1 MRLPRLEHMAVPCAG
16 ASGLQTRRAHRLK
29 VALLKSWR
37 AGWTRRPRRVL
48 TRTGKRRGRR
58 FYFVPLSFSTELLK
72 VYVPSLAMLLWS
84 ATVAFAQSQPEVRRA
99 RPIDEPAVQ
108 RAVPAQ
114 DSIER
119 TLRSLDQE
127 SSQRPASDTER
138 SDQRQLDYANALFT
152 RKLYD
157 LAAPEY
163 QKYLDDYPGSPG
175 RANAYFSLGE
185 CNRNLNHPSS
195 ARTNFQKVLNDY
207 GDSEFAGPAAYA
219 LAEMAFT
226 DKDYATA
233 LPLFHR
239 AAAKSKE
246 PTVALSG
253 RYFEAR
259 CLEATGR
266 KDEAADIYVQVADAG
281 NANPYRED
289 ARVTAA
295 SIFAGKGRK
304 IDALKQYEALANE
317 SQKPALK
324 AESAVRGGMLA
335 LELVQADKGKIDK
348 AMADRAAALLQ
359 KGRSLPEAGKLRAI
373 AQVGLR
379 KLQYQTGQYAQLLAD
394 YKKELEKL
402 PDAAQAEVLLLAANS
417 ERQLGRPKEAEALY
431 RQIIA
436 KYPDREEA
444 KDAAYQR
451 LINVYNSDPT
461 ALSAAVDEFL
471 ATNPTNERADEAKLL
486 KAEAFYKQQ
495 NYTEAAAIY
504 GELRASELSPRLR
517 AEAAYKLGL
526 CHIQTKNTPGVI
538 EAFTYYVQT
547 FPDAPQMPAALA
559 QRALAYQQSQNYGA
573 ALTDLNIILAKYPKV
588 REREATLQLKAL
600 ILGQQ
605 ENAKGMVE
613 TFRQLLKEFPKSS
626 VAAQAQYYIGKT
638 AFEAKDYRT
647 ALAALNT
654 ARQLNKDQ
662 YYNLASLRIILCQF
676 YLKDRPALTKEV
688 NDFMTDSPNSNV
700 PPEVLEWLGIEY
712 YNEKN
717 FQAAEKYLS
726 TLRKIDNPGS
736 VKPDYLFYLGDAAT
750 KLKNAPEAE
759 EAFAKYLLTAKDPAG
774 KAKVLLALG
783 AVKISAHK
791 PDEAQK
797 IAEQIMALQ
806 PEGRVNAEARLLAGE
821 VQLERGNFDDA
832 GKAFKG
838 VALLYDDPAITPRA
852 LDKAALS
859 YRQAG
864 KTEEADRLAHEL
876 RERYPNYAG
885 G

>member
-1 MRLPRLEHMAVPCAG
+1 MKIRRSGRDG
-16 ASGLQTRRAHRLK
+16 ALRCPDAAARRRYHFL
-29 VALLKSWR
+29 
-37 AGWTRRPRRVL
+37 G
-48 TRTGKRRGRR
+48 
-58 FYFVPLSFSTELLK
+58 
-72 VYVPSLAMLLWS
+72 LAMLLWS
-84 ATVAFAQSQPEVRRA
+84 ASVASAQDVRRA
-99 RPIDEPAVQ
+99 RPVDEPPAP
-108 RAVPAQ
+108 RAAPAQ
-114 DSIER
+114 ESADK
-119 TLRSLDQE
+119 TLRSLVQE
-127 SSQRPASDTER
+127 FSGTPASETER

-157 LAAPEY
+157 LAIPEY
-163 QKYLDDYPGSPG
+163 QKYLDDYPGRPG

-185 CNRNLNHPSS
+185 CYRNLNRVSS
-195 ARTNFQKVLNDY
+195 ARTNLQKVLNDY
-207 GDSEFAGPAAYA
+207 GDSEFAAPAAYA
-219 LAEMAFT
+219 LAEIAFA

-239 AAAKSKE
+239 SAGKSKE
-246 PTVALSG
+246 PAVALSA

-259 CLEATGR
+259 CLEALGR
-266 KDEAADIYVQVADAG
+266 KDEAANIYAGVAESG
-281 NANPYRED
+281 NPNPYRED

-295 SIFAGKGRK
+295 SIFAARGRK
-304 IDALKQYEALANE
+304 VDALKQYEALANE
-317 SQKPALK
+317 AQKPALK
-324 AESAVRGGMLA
+324 AESAVRGGMIA
-335 LELVQADKGKIDK
+335 LELIQADKGKLDK
-348 AMADRAAALLQ
+348 SMVDRATALLQ
-359 KGRSLPEAGKLRAI
+359 KGRTMPEAGKFRAI

-379 KLQYQTGQYAQLLAD
+379 RLQYQTGQYAQLLAD
-394 YKKELEKL
+394 YKKELGTL
-402 PDAAQAEVLLLAANS
+402 PEAAQAEVLLLAANS
-417 ERQLGRPKEAEALY
+417 ERQLGHSKEAEALY
-431 RQIIA
+431 RDIIA

-451 LINVYNSDPT
+451 LINVYNTDPS
-461 ALSAAVDEFL
+461 ALNAAVDEFL
-471 ATNPTNERADEAKLL
+471 ATNPTGERADQAKLL
-486 KAEAFYKQQ
+486 KAEALYKQQ
-495 NYTEAAAIY
+495 NYTEAASIY
-504 GELRASELSPRLR
+504 GELRGSQLSPKLR

-526 CHIQTKNTPGVI
+526 CHVQTKNVTGVI
-538 EAFTYYVQT
+538 EAFTYYIQT
-547 FPDAPQMPAALA
+547 FPDSPEIPAAMG
-559 QRALAYQQSQNYGA
+559 QRALAYEQSKNYTA
-573 ALTDLNIILAKYPKV
+573 ALNELNIIIAKYPKA

-605 ENAKGMVE
+605 ENTKGMVD

-626 VAAQAQYYIGKT
+626 VAAQAQYYIGKA
-638 AFEAKDYRT
+638 AFEAKDYKT
-647 ALAALNT
+647 ALTALNT
-654 ARQLNKDQ
+654 ARQLNKEQ

-676 YLKDRPALTKEV
+676 YLKDQAALTKEV
-688 NDFMTDSPNSNV
+688 NDFMASSPSANV
-700 PPEVLEWLGIEY
+700 PPEVLEWLGIQY

-726 TLRKIDNPGS
+726 ALRKVDNPGK

-750 KLKNAPEAE
+750 KLKNMAEAE
-759 EAFAKYLLTAKDPAG
+759 EAFSKYLQTAKDPAG

-791 PDEAQK
+791 PDDAQK
-797 IAEQIMALQ
+797 IAEEIMVLQ

-852 LDKAALS
+852 LNKAALA

-864 KTEEADRLAHEL
+864 KAEEADRLSREL

>member
-1 MRLPRLEHMAVPCAG
+1 MKRRRSGRDG
-16 ASGLQTRRAHRLK
+16 ALRCPDA
-29 VALLKSWR
+29 A
-37 AGWTRRPRRVL
+37 APRRYHFL
-48 TRTGKRRGRR
+48 G
-58 FYFVPLSFSTELLK
+58 
-72 VYVPSLAMLLWS
+72 LAMLLWS
-84 ATVAFAQSQPEVRRA
+84 ASVASAQDVRRA
-99 RPIDEPAVQ
+99 RPVDAPPAP
-108 RAVPAQ
+108 RAAPAQ
-114 DSIER
+114 ESADK
-119 TLRSLDQE
+119 TLRSLVQE
-127 SSQRPASDTER
+127 FSGTPASETER

-157 LAAPEY
+157 LAIPEY
-163 QKYLDDYPGSPG
+163 QKYLDDYPGRPG

-185 CNRNLNHPSS
+185 CYRNLNRVSS
-195 ARTNFQKVLNDY
+195 ARTNLQKVLNDY

-219 LAEMAFT
+219 LAEIAFAE
-226 DKDYATA
+226 KDYATA

-239 AAAKSKE
+239 SAAKSKE
-246 PTVALSG
+246 PAVALSA

-266 KDEAADIYVQVADAG
+266 KEEAADIYAQVADTG
-281 NANPYRED
+281 NPNPYRED
-289 ARVTAA
+289 ARLTAA
-295 SIFAGKGRK
+295 SIFAARGRK

-317 SQKPALK
+317 SQKPALR
-324 AESAVRGGMLA
+324 AESAVRGGMIA

-348 AMADRAAALLQ
+348 AMADTAAALLQ
-359 KGRSLPEAGKLRAI
+359 KGRTLPEAGKFRAI

-379 KLQYQTGQYAQLLAD
+379 KLQYQTGQYAELLGD
-394 YKKELEKL
+394 YKKDLEKL
-402 PDAAQAEVLLLAANS
+402 PEAAQAEVLLLAANS
-417 ERQLGRPKEAEALY
+417 ERQLGHSKEAEAVY

-436 KYPDREEA
+436 NYPDREEA

-451 LINVYNSDPT
+451 LINVYNSDPS
-461 ALSAAVDEFL
+461 ALNAAVDEFL
-471 ATNPTNERADEAKLL
+471 ATNPTNERADQAKLL
-486 KAEAFYKQQ
+486 RAEALYKQQ
-495 NYTEAAAIY
+495 NYNDAASIY
-504 GELRASELSPRLR
+504 GELRGSQLSARLR

-526 CHIQTKNTPGVI
+526 CHMQMKNVPGVI

-547 FPDAPQMPAALA
+547 FPDSPEMPAALG
-559 QRALAYQQSQNYGA
+559 QRALAYEQSEDYNA
-573 ALTDLNIILAKYPKV
+573 ALTDLTIILAKYPKAH
-588 REREATLQLKAL
+588 EREATLQLKAL

-605 ENAKGMVE
+605 ENTKGMVE

-626 VAAQAQYYIGKT
+626 VAAQAQYYIGKA
-638 AFEAKDYRT
+638 AFEAKDYKT

-654 ARQLNKDQ
+654 ARQLNKEQ

-676 YLKDRPALTKEV
+676 YLKDRSALTKEV
-688 NDFMTDSPNSNV
+688 NNFMASSPNVNV

-717 FQAAEKYLS
+717 FQTAEKYLS
-726 TLRKIDNPGS
+726 ALRKIDNPS
-736 VKPDYLFYLGDAAT
+736 NVKPDFLFYLGDAAT
-750 KLKNAPEAE
+750 KLKNLPEAE
-759 EAFAKYLLTAKDPAG
+759 DAFAKYLLTAKDPAG

-791 PDEAQK
+791 PDDAQK
-797 IAEQIMALQ
+797 IAEEIMTLQ

-852 LDKAALS
+852 LDKAALA

-864 KTEEADRLAHEL
+864 KTEEADRLSREL